1 MPGNLLPGPGIFRYA
16 SLMTTQTASPELAD
30 TVRNA
35 LAQVSPGRQAQFAD
49 YLADLTPARATAI
62 LRQLRCTET
71 DSAPRDVA
79 ETPVAATASS
89 TASSHRSDRATEKQ
103 ANYAAD
109 LLRTR
114 VQADERV
121 VGTVKTAAEV
131 LALFA
136 ASGQMSRKLARD
148 VIDMYADRP
157 RLTEMIKRIDRPAPA
172 AKAAPVELEAG
183 MYRVGDVVYK
193 VQKAIHG
200 SGRMYAKRLVVHGP
214 GEATFE
220 YDSGAIRKIT
230 AEDRMTLEDAQAFG
244 HNYGVCCNCGALLTD
259 PKSIAAGIGPI
270 CAKKGIV
277 RY

>member
-35 LAQVSPGRQAQFAD
+35 LAQVSPGRQAQFAG
-49 YLADLTPARATAI
+49 YLTDLTPARATAI
-62 LRQLRCTET
+62 LRQLNCTET
-71 DSAPRDVA
+71 DSAPRDIA
-79 ETPVAATASS
+79 ETPRKQATS
-89 TASSHRSDRATEKQ
+89 TATSHRSDFASEAQ
-103 ANYAAD
+103 ARYAAD

-114 VQADERV
+114 VRPDERV
-121 VGTVKTAAEV
+121 IGTVKTAAEV
-131 LALFA
+131 LALFT
-136 ASGQMSRKLARD
+136 ASGKMARKLARD

-157 RLTEMIKRIDRPAPA
+157 RIVVPVAPRPAQ
-172 AKAAPVELEAG
+172 AAPKALPVDLEAG

-230 AEDRMTLEDAQAFG
+230 AADRMTLDDAKAFG
-244 HNYGVCCNCGALLTD
+244 AVYGVCVSCGATLTD
-259 PKSIAAGIGPI
+259 EVSIAQGIGPV
-270 CAKKGIV
+270 CAKKF
-277 RY
+277 